1 MLSAFVK
8 AAFDRKQPS
17 LAVALSQLSAKF
29 AELDQDERSYIT
41 VAAAR
46 IDKQNGVL
54 RYAMAGHNVPILLKN
69 SLGIHE
75 IEMQAPPISNWFDCV
90 EYTEKELPIEKG
102 DLLVLLT
109 DGITECVNAKGEMFG
124 VERAENV
131 LMQSRNAE
139 DFIGKLKAALQVF
152 SGGKFSDDITAIAFD
167 L

>member
-1 MLSAFVK
+1 M
-8 AAFDRKQPS
+8 
-17 LAVALSQLSAKF
+17 
-29 AELDQDERSYIT
+29 
-41 VAAAR
+41 AAAR
-46 IDKQNGVL
+46 IDKAAGVL

-69 SLGIHE
+69 RLGIHE
-75 IEMQAPPISNWFDCV
+75 IEEPAPPISNWFENV
-90 EYTEKELPIEKG
+90 TYKEKELPIEKG

-131 LMQSRNAE
+131 LLQSRSAE